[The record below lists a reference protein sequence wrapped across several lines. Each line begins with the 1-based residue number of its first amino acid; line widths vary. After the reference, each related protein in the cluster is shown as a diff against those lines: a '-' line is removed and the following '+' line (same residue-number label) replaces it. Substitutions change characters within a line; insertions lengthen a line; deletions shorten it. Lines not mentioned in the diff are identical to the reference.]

1 MKGTEQK
8 LSPRTE
14 STTLIPDKVQG
25 GEGEGGQPEGATE
38 PPSLFGN
45 MHWHVLG
52 ALQKADTEQTI
63 AKNLQKQK
71 NEQWN
76 TSEVTRRNSILRP
89 KDL

>member
-1 MKGTEQK
+1 
-8 LSPRTE
+8 
-14 STTLIPDKVQG
+14 
-25 GEGEGGQPEGATE
+25 
-38 PPSLFGN
+38 